1 MFDAH
6 PRKKTY
12 MSSYT
17 RSADA
22 AAKDCIEMYK
32 IAYFNHEFAQVC
44 AIKIFPIEF
53 LSILSNSILFN

>member
-1 MFDAH
+1 
-6 PRKKTY
+6 

-22 AAKDCIEMYK
+22 AAKDCIGMYK

-53 LSILSNSILFN
+53 LSILSNSSLFN